1 LRKAYSGFMRAL
13 SEGKFVFTGEVEPKK
28 TTKLETIIWAANVLK
43 SHVVACNVTDN
54 PRARA
59 YLSSLVASYV
69 IQKEVGLETI
79 CHMTVRDRN
88 RLALMS
94 DLLGASALGI
104 RNVLVISGDH
114 TTSGDNPGAMPV
126 YDLDST
132 QFVQMVRGMV
142 DNGIDLNGNPIDGE
156 VRLHVGVVGNPNADP
171 LEVEICK
178 VERKINAGAEFIQ
191 TQIVF
196 DVEMAKRFLKDL
208 NSSIPVLIGIFP
220 CKSYRVAEFIAN
232 KIPAISVPKEYVDGL
247 RGVECLSNAS
257 ESKNKIDA
265 VNVDYFSNFIKELK
279 KTTKVAGIHIMTM
292 GYESIVGK
300 IADGLRNETRK
311 GN

>member
-1 LRKAYSGFMRAL
+1 MKSAYSDFMKAL
-13 SEGKFVFTGEVEPKK
+13 NDGKFVFTGEIEPKK
-28 TTKLETIIWAANVLK
+28 TTRLEGIIGAAKTLK

-69 IQKEVGLETI
+69 IQKETGLETI

-88 RLALMS
+88 RLALIS

-114 TTSGDNPGAMPV
+114 TTGGDNPGAMPV

-142 DNGIDLNGNPIDGE
+142 DRGIDLNGNAIEGE

-171 LEVEICK
+171 LEVEVCK

-196 DVEMAKRFLKDL
+196 DVDKAKRFVKEL
-208 NSSIPVLIGIFP
+208 NSSVPILIGIFP
-220 CKSYRVAEFIAN
+220 CKSHRIAEFIVN
-232 KIPAISVPKEYVDGL
+232 KIPGIYVPREYIEGL
-247 RGVECLSNAS
+247 KSAESFSNAT
-257 ESKNKIDA
+257 ESRNKIDT
-265 VNVDYFSNFIKELK
+265 VNIDYFSELIKELK
-279 KTTKVAGIHIMTM
+279 RTTRTAGIHIMTM

-300 IADGLRNETRK
+300 ITDRVMEKVTR
-311 GN
+311 

>member
-1 LRKAYSGFMRAL
+1 MKRVYSGFMKAL
-13 SEGKFVFTGEVEPKK
+13 SEGKFVFTGEIEPKK
-28 TTKLETIIWAANVLK
+28 TTKLDGIIWAANVLK

-69 IQKEVGLETI
+69 IQKEAGLETI

-88 RLALMS
+88 RLALIS

-114 TTSGDNPGAMPV
+114 TTGGDNPGAMPV

-196 DVEMAKRFLKDL
+196 DVEKAKRFLKGL
-208 NSSIPVLIGIFP
+208 NSSIPVLVGIFP
-220 CKSYRVAEFIAN
+220 CKSHRIAEFIAN
-232 KIPAISVPKEYVDGL
+232 KIPGISVPKDYIEGL
-247 RGVECLSNAS
+247 RRAEYPGNVS
-257 ESKNKIDA
+257 ESRNKIDM
-265 VNVDYFSNFIKELK
+265 VNVEYFSNFIKELK
-279 KTTKVAGIHIMTM
+279 KTTKAAGIHIMTM

-300 IADGLRNETRK
+300 IADGLLDGTR
-311 GN
+311 